1 MNEGRSN
8 LQLKEKNGFTLI
20 ELMVVIAIIGILA
33 AIAVPKYQDYI
44 AKTRVAEGFSLAAG
58 AKLAVT
64 EVYAGKGAA
73 DMSVATE
80 GTFKSTSTN
89 SIKEVSIQKT
99 GAILITY
106 QSSVAPE
113 GANQLSIVPVN
124 QVTADDVKAVD
135 LSNKQEQPWAGVW
148 SCKSPQTTLPAK
160 LLPADCK

>member
-1 MNEGRSN
+1 MNKGRSH
-8 LQLKEKNGFTLI
+8 LQLKDKNGFTLI

-64 EVYAGKGAA
+64 EVYAGKGAT

-80 GTFKSTSTN
+80 ATFKSTSTN
-89 SIKEVSIQKT
+89 SIKEVSIQKS

-113 GANQLSIVPVN
+113 GANKLSIIPVN
-124 QVTADDVKAVD
+124 NAALEGVKAVD
-135 LSNKQEQPWAGVW
+135 LSDKQEQPWAGIW
-148 SCKSPQTTLPAK
+148 SCKSPETTLPAK

>member
-1 MNEGRSN
+1 MNQGRNS
-8 LQLKEKNGFTLI
+8 LQSKEKNGFTLI

-64 EVYAGKGAA
+64 EVYAGKGAS

-80 GTFKSTSTN
+80 ATFKSTSTN
-89 SIKEVSIQKT
+89 SIKDVSIQKS
-99 GAILITY
+99 GAIVITY

-113 GANQLSIVPVN
+113 GANKLSIVPVN
-124 QVTADDVKAVD
+124 NAADPVKPVD
-135 LSNKQEQPWAGVW
+135 LSDKQEQPWAGIW
-148 SCKSPQTTLPAK
+148 SCKSSETTLPEK